1 MKNYIENGQSLKK
14 DMSERRSEAYI
25 KQKAS
30 KLRSELF
37 LGQEVKSSIAHL
49 QEVFRVD
56 VKVLKDNEIATRKI
70 DLPKELKKMDE
81 VLNMLHSLLKSSNQ
95 WLKTKQ
101 TT

>member
-1 MKNYIENGQSLKK
+1 M
-14 DMSERRSEAYI
+14 
-25 KQKAS
+25 
-30 KLRSELF
+30 
-37 LGQEVKSSIAHL
+37 KSSIAHL

-70 DLPKELKKMDE
+70 DLPKELKKMDQ

-95 WLKTKQ
+95 WLKTKK